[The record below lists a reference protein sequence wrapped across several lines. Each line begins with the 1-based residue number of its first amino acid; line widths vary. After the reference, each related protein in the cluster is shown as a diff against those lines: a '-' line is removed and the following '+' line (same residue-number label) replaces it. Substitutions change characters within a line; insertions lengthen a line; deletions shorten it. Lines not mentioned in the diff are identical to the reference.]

1 MPLLLGV
8 EPRRTLESTGG
19 TIMRGNLEKRGCPA
33 AFRSAVLAL
42 LLVGGLLL
50 LMLFCGWLYAGT
62 SGAVITT
69 VLGAIALMLVRK
81 VSPQFFLLLS
91 SARSIDPKD
100 MPALFGIIAALCRR
114 AGIAQ
119 VPSLYFLPSGVPTAF
134 ATGVGD
140 QSVIVVSSGLL
151 RLLMT
156 RELTGVLAHEIT
168 HIAKHDVE
176 LMQLA
181 GIVGQMTRLI
191 AQVAILIAIATWLLD
206 IFGPGEGVDGLSLG
220 VLVAAPIVANLIL
233 GALSRQREYQADL
246 EAVALTGDP
255 AGLARAIE
263 LIEMAQKRI
272 ASGASPGAVVASR
285 SRGPDPPAS
294 PIGGRGGAAGSGR
307 AHRHTGLFPGRAE
320 GAVVGFCQNPGPVA
334 TDWIDGS
341 IGGTIT
347 FGSRDDA
354 PSPLLIVFGCS
365 ADGNCHL
372 RPIEIACACSKLRKV
387 EKV

>member
-1 MPLLLGV
+1 
-8 EPRRTLESTGG
+8 
-19 TIMRGNLEKRGCPA
+19 MRGNLEKREGPA
-33 AFRSAVLAL
+33 PFRSAVLAFL
-42 LLVGGLLL
+42 LIGGLLL
-50 LMLFCGWLYAGT
+50 LMLFCGWVYAGK

-69 VLGAIALMLVRK
+69 ILGAITLMLVRK

-91 SARSIDPKD
+91 GARSIDPED
-100 MPALFGIIAALCRR
+100 MPALFGIIVALCRR
-114 AGIAQ
+114 AGIGQ

-134 ATGVGD
+134 ASGVGD
-140 QSVIVVSSGLL
+140 QAVIVVSSGLL

-181 GIVGQMTRLI
+181 GIVGQMTRVI
-191 AQVAILIAIATWLLD
+191 AQVAIIIAIATWLLD

-220 VLVAAPIVANLIL
+220 VLVAAPIAANLIL

-272 ASGASPGAVVASR
+272 ASRAFPGVVRIRLPRLLSSHPDPKDRIRRLRQSAAEER
-285 SRGPDPPAS
+285 PPGPDERIAIPDYFPDERERPSAAFVRTRGRLPPA
-294 PIGGRGGAAGSGR
+294 GWMGR
-307 AHRHTGLFPGRAE
+307 
-320 GAVVGFCQNPGPVA
+320 
-334 TDWIDGS
+334 
-341 IGGTIT
+341 
-347 FGSRDDA
+347 
-354 PSPLLIVFGCS
+354 
-365 ADGNCHL
+365 
-372 RPIEIACACSKLRKV
+372 
-387 EKV
+387 

>member
-1 MPLLLGV
+1 
-8 EPRRTLESTGG
+8 
-19 TIMRGNLEKRGCPA
+19 
-33 AFRSAVLAL
+33 
-42 LLVGGLLL
+42 
-50 LMLFCGWLYAGT
+50 MLFCGWVYAGT

-69 VLGAIALMLVRK
+69 ILGAIALMLVRK

-91 SARSIDPKD
+91 GARSIDPED
-100 MPALFGIIAALCRR
+100 MPALFGIIVALCRR
-114 AGIAQ
+114 TGIAQ

-191 AQVAILIAIATWLLD
+191 AQVAIIIAIATWLLD

-246 EAVALTGDP
+246 EAV
-255 AGLARAIE
+255 
-263 LIEMAQKRI
+263 EMAQKRI
-272 ASGASPGAVVASR
+272 TSGAFPGAVRIRLPRLLSSHPDPKDRIRRLRQSVAEEGPP
-285 SRGPDPPAS
+285 GPDERIAIPDYFPDERKRPSAISVRTRGRLPPA
-294 PIGGRGGAAGSGR
+294 GWMGR
-307 AHRHTGLFPGRAE
+307 
-320 GAVVGFCQNPGPVA
+320 
-334 TDWIDGS
+334 
-341 IGGTIT
+341 
-347 FGSRDDA
+347 
-354 PSPLLIVFGCS
+354 
-365 ADGNCHL
+365 
-372 RPIEIACACSKLRKV
+372 
-387 EKV
+387 

>member
-1 MPLLLGV
+1 MLRSRP
-8 EPRRTLESTGG
+8 TKAAKSGG
-19 TIMRGNLEKRGCPA
+19 TILRGNLKKPGPPGP
-33 AFRSAVLAL
+33 FRSTLLAF

-69 VLGAIALMLVRK
+69 VLGAIALMLMRK

-91 SARSIDPKD
+91 GARSIDSED
-100 MPALFGIIAALCRR
+100 MPALFDIAATLCRR

-119 VPSLYFLPSGVPTAF
+119 VPKLYFLPSGVPTAF

-168 HIAKHDVE
+168 HIAKHDAE

-181 GIVGQMTRLI
+181 GIIGQMTRLI
-191 AQVAILIAIATWLLD
+191 AQVAIIIAIATWLLD
-206 IFGPGEGVDGLSLG
+206 IFGSGEGVDWLSLG
-220 VLVAAPIVANLIL
+220 VLVAAPIAANLIL
-233 GALSRQREYQADL
+233 GALSRQREYQADR

-272 ASGASPGAVVASR
+272 ASGARAVRIRLPRLLS
-285 SRGPDPPAS
+285 SHPDPKDRIRRLRQS
-294 PIGGRGGAAGSGR
+294 AAE
-307 AHRHTGLFPGRAE
+307 E
-320 GAVVGFCQNPGPVA
+320 GPPGPHERIAIPDYFPDERKGRLSASARTRGRSPPTGWV
-334 TDWIDGS
+334 DRG
-341 IGGTIT
+341 
-347 FGSRDDA
+347 DDNF
-354 PSPLLIVFGCS
+354 PEP
-365 ADGNCHL
+365 
-372 RPIEIACACSKLRKV
+372 R
-387 EKV
+387 